1 MREWYTQDRKMEVL
15 HACERRGINTWQVHY
30 NDQPIEDF
38 KRYRAE
44 GGKMQ
49 LVLLADSP

>member
-1 MREWYTQDRKMEVL
+1 MEVL
-15 HACERRGINTWQVHY
+15 HACERHGINAWQVHY